1 MSIVVFAAL
10 FHVGI
15 PETTMDFSL
24 SSFQLVLHHF
34 VSLFPSF
41 YISFVN
47 KKEKIHDLLK
57 IFLEIYARTENLP
70 YLCTRFAQNGATKK
84 RSLNRLHKTVE
95 VVQEASAHY
104 MNIWCVAW
112 VEDTNRFNSAAF
124 GPHLY
129 RMHP

>member
-57 IFLEIYARTENLP
+57 IFLEIFAQTENLP
-70 YLCTRFAQNGATKK
+70 YLCTRFAQK
-84 RSLNRLHKTVE
+84 RSNK
-95 VVQEASAHY
+95 EAFFEEIY
-104 MNIWCVAW
+104 IKQ
-112 VEDTNRFNSAAF
+112 
-124 GPHLY
+124 
-129 RMHP
+129 